1 LVLTQAR
8 PGRGGGRGGPAVQ
21 TLPGVAAAPPKL
33 RVANSHRDSN
43 FRPLECQW
51 SLSSQAL
58 SLSLCQC
65 RGGFIMMA
73 WLVSRSL
80 TWNLNK
86 VELEDPSFLPVIQ

>member
-1 LVLTQAR
+1 MVLTQAR
-8 PGRGGGRGGPAVQ
+8 PGGGRGGPAVQ

-73 WLVSRSL
+73 WLVSR
-80 TWNLNK
+80 K